1 MSLKNFVGRETGLLS
16 KQHSIIPDKYLII
29 NNRKLYHLLLPRDV
43 RKNGT
48 FKRIKLITHKIMN
61 TSQLL
66 RRVAALSQVAQ

>member
-43 RKNGT
+43 HKNGT
-48 FKRIKLITHKIMN
+48 FKRIKLIT
-61 TSQLL
+61 L
-66 RRVAALSQVAQ
+66 